1 MNCARIVICTAALI
15 ALSAQCANAA
25 PALATNNVNMR
36 QGNGHRLSRHH
47 RHSGRQHRGHNRLP
61 GRVVHGGLARP
72 KRLLDCNEL
81 RPGQRPAARCR
92 RSAPGSGRSA
102 TGGCRGRSAAWRC
115 RPAATGRP
123 AAARLSAARCR
134 RSATRLPAPGLRR
147 RRASSGFTAGPT
159 GIPGAAPGLLS
170 ATAVLPAR
178 VLLPAGLWPLLRS
191 LLATPVLVRRRTLHP
206 DGGV

>member
-1 MNCARIVICTAALI
+1 MNCVRIVICTAALI
-15 ALSAQCANAA
+15 VLSAQCANAA

-36 QGNGHRLSRHH
+36 QGTGHRISRHRH
-47 RHSGRQHRGHNRLP
+47 HSGRQHRGHNRLP

-134 RSATRLPAPGLRR
+134 RSATRLPAPRATPPTGQFGFHRRAHRDTRR
-147 RRASSGFTAGPT
+147 RPRATIRHRRLTRP
-159 GIPGAAPGLLS
+159 GIITRRAMALITVPIGDARIGE
-170 ATAVLPAR
+170 ATDASP
-178 VLLPAGLWPLLRS
+178 
-191 LLATPVLVRRRTLHP
+191 
-206 DGGV
+206 